1 MQTPGALGGHNWQPM
16 AYSPNERLV
25 YIPAQIAQGAYADP
39 GEFHFTP
46 GAWNTAMRRG
56 PPRPGDPEMKVK
68 LGEPDKPRARG
79 ELLAWDPVAQN
90 VRWSAPFEQPWRSG
104 VLATGGG
111 LVFHAAGREFIAFD
125 AATGR
130 RLWAFDTGANPIA
143 AASSYAI
150 DGEQYVA
157 LMVGYGGAG
166 GMGGDE
172 HRRPGRLLVFK
183 LDGNTTA
190 KPYAEPAAP
199 GPLDLKAATPAKG
212 DKRHGEALYGQFCAQ
227 CHGRGAFLPDLA
239 RSPAI
244 LDPAGFQAI
253 VIGGA
258 LKPHG
263 MAPFKRFFD
272 EAGAED
278 LRAFLL
284 DEARKAPTP
293 VAADPQHAQ

>member
-1 MQTPGALGGHNWQPM
+1 M
-16 AYSPNERLV
+16 AFSPIERLV
-25 YIPAQIAQGAYADP
+25 YIPAQVSQGAYAGP
-39 GEFHFTP
+39 GQFRFTP
-46 GAWNTAMRRG
+46 GAWNTAMRRTKA
-56 PPRPGDPEMKVK
+56 GDPPLTVT
-68 LGEPDKPRARG
+68 LGAGAPVPPSG
-79 ELLAWDPVAQN
+79 ELLAWDPAAQKA
-90 VRWSAPFEQPWRSG
+90 RWKVTFEQPWRSG

-111 LVFHAAGREFIAFD
+111 LVFHAAGHDFLAFD
-125 AATGR
+125 AATGKTVWR
-130 RLWAFDTGANPIA
+130 YDTGANPIA
-143 AASSYAI
+143 AASTYAI

-172 HRRPGRLLVFK
+172 PRRKGRLLVFK
-183 LDGNTTA
+183 LDGKAVARPYPPPVLQTA
-190 KPYAEPAAP
+190 
-199 GPLDLKAATPAKG
+199 LDLTAATPAKG
-212 DKRHGEALYGQFCAQ
+212 DPTKGEALYGQFCGH
-227 CHGRGAFLPDLA
+227 CHGRGAFLPDLT

-244 LDPAGFQAI
+244 LDPTGFQAI

-284 DEARKAPTP
+284 AEAAHPPPAAPNVP
-293 VAADPQHAQ
+293 AHGQ

>member
-1 MQTPGALGGHNWQPM
+1 M
-16 AYSPNERLV
+16 AYSATERLV
-25 YIPAQIAQGAYADP
+25 YIPAQINQGAYADP

-46 GAWNTAMRRG
+46 GAWNTAMFRG
-56 PPRPGDPEMKVK
+56 ARKAPASLKIK
-68 LGEPDKPRARG
+68 LGQPGAQARG
-79 ELLAWDPVAQN
+79 ELLAWDPVAGRA
-90 VRWSAPFEQPWRSG
+90 RWAVPLVQPWRSG
-104 VLATGGG
+104 VLATAGG

-125 AATGR
+125 AATGK
-130 RLWAFDTGANPIA
+130 RLWAYDAGANPIA
-143 AASSYAI
+143 AASTYAI

-172 HRRPGRLLVFK
+172 PRRPGRLLVFK
-183 LDGNTTA
+183 LDGKA
-190 KPYAEPAAP
+190 VARPYAAPADP
-199 GPLDLKAATPAKG
+199 GPLDLTAATVSSG
-212 DKRHGEALYGQFCAQ
+212 DKVRGEALYGQFCAQ
-227 CHGRGAFLPDLA
+227 CHGRGAFLPDLT

-244 LDPAGFQAI
+244 LDPDGFQTI

-272 EAGAED
+272 EKGAED

-284 DEARKAPTP
+284 DEAKRAPPP
-293 VAADPQHAQ
+293 VAAAPQHAQ